1 MFTKLYLETTNP
13 KLRFSQM
20 FDPRIL
26 MPMIF
31 SLVFHTIVY
40 ALFCNMA
47 SWIFFGSIL
56 SKVVNKRLL
65 SSLIIIMTLGFFG
78 RFFHVKEIYNAYGR
92 DMEKTREYIDK
103 HYLTW
108 VFLS

>member
-13 KLRFSQM
+13 KLGFSQM
-20 FDPRIL
+20 FGPKIL

-31 SLVFHTIVY
+31 SILVHTIVY
-40 ALFCNMA
+40 TLFCNLV

-56 SKVVNKRLL
+56 SKLVNKRLL
-65 SSLIIIMTLGFFG
+65 ASLMAIMTLGFFG

-103 HYLTW
+103 HYVSW